1 MKAMEAERSERRP
14 RAAAIRRAVDPEAAR
29 AIPLHVLQRAV
40 AMPYA
45 FDGGRLRVA
54 VADLGDIYALDE
66 LRLASAYP
74 IDLELAP
81 RTQIEHQLALLA
93 KRDAPA
99 SADTELPAAAPVD
112 LVDELLAEADA
123 DNASNV
129 HLVPRG
135 GGLLLRLRIDGVV
148 RDLRALPPATAAGFL
163 ARLKVLAKLDIA
175 EHRRPQDGRFTA
187 TVRGRELDMRVAIL
201 PSIEGEGAVIR
212 MLSSEPSAPTLT
224 ELGLEKEMQ
233 MQLEEIVQKGQ
244 GALLVTGPTGS
255 GKSTTLHA
263 VLADGSRPDINVIT
277 VEDPVEFRVPGA
289 FQLQVNTKIG
299 VTFPSALRSV
309 LRSDPDVIM
318 IGEIRD
324 AETAHIA
331 VRAALTGHFVLTTLH
346 TNDAPTALS
355 RLNEMGVEPFITGSA
370 VMAVLAQRLV
380 RRLCLE
386 CREEYVVDAAQLVE
400 LGFRAETAVDG
411 TTLFR
416 HRGCNACN
424 RGYRGR
430 VGVFQLMVMD
440 DELRRLAVADASA
453 EQITKAAY
461 ERGMGTLWTDGLAK
475 VTAGLTSIEE
485 LHRVIR

>member
-1 MKAMEAERSERRP
+1 
-14 RAAAIRRAVDPEAAR
+14 
-29 AIPLHVLQRAV
+29 
-40 AMPYA
+40 
-45 FDGGRLRVA
+45 
-54 VADLGDIYALDE
+54 
-66 LRLASAYP
+66 
-74 IDLELAP
+74 
-81 RTQIEHQLALLA
+81 
-93 KRDAPA
+93 
-99 SADTELPAAAPVD
+99 
-112 LVDELLAEADA
+112 
-123 DNASNV
+123 
-129 HLVPRG
+129 
-135 GGLLLRLRIDGVV
+135 
-148 RDLRALPPATAAGFL
+148 
-163 ARLKVLAKLDIA
+163 
-175 EHRRPQDGRFTA
+175 
-187 TVRGRELDMRVAIL
+187 MRVAIL

-263 VLADGSRPDINVIT
+263 VLADGARPDINVIT
-277 VEDPVEFRVPGA
+277 VEDPVEFRVAGA
-289 FQLQVNTKIG
+289 FQLQVNGKLG

-331 VRAALTGHFVLTTLH
+331 VRAALTGHFVLSTLH

-355 RLNEMGVEPFITGSA
+355 RLSEMGVEPFITGSA
-370 VMAVLAQRLV
+370 ITAVLAQRLV
-380 RRLCLE
+380 RRLCLD

-400 LGFRAETAVDG
+400 LGFPDETAVDG

-416 HRGCNACN
+416 RRGCDACN

-440 DELRRLAVADASA
+440 EELRRLTVADASA
-453 EQITKAAY
+453 EELTKAAS
-461 ERGMGTLWTDGLAK
+461 ERGMRTLWNDGLAK